1 MGRRRVVLRGR
12 ERLEEVWRVKRGM
25 NEDGWRKGGG
35 LKERGMRMIGRVE
48 G

>member
-1 MGRRRVVLRGR
+1 MGRRRVELRGR
-12 ERLEEVWRVKRGM
+12 ERLEEGWRVKRGM
-25 NEDGWRKGGG
+25 NKDGWRKGGG